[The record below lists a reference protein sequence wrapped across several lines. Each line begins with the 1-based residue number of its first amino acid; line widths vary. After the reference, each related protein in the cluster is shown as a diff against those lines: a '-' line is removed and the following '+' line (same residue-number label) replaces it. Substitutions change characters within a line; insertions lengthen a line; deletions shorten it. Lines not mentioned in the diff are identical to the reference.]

1 MEKKPISKAGF
12 DALQVELKRLKEIDR
27 PDIIKTIQW
36 ARSLGDLS
44 ENADYSG
51 AKEKQR
57 IIDRRIR
64 FLEDTIRDSQV
75 VDIDSLS
82 GDRVMFGATVV
93 AEDQDGIQMQCRI
106 LSETEADGKMVIACT
121 SPVGRALM
129 GKCVGDVCIVRTPG
143 GEKEYEILE
152 VKFK

>member
-12 DALQVELKRLKEIDR
+12 DVLQAELKHLREIDR
-27 PDIIKTIQW
+27 PEVIKNVQW

-44 ENADYSG
+44 ENADYSA

-57 IIDRRIR
+57 TIDRRIR
-64 FLEDTIRDSQV
+64 FLEDTIRDSLV

-82 GDRVMFGATVV
+82 GDRIMFGATVI
-93 AEDQDGIQMQCRI
+93 AEDQDGNKMQCRI
-106 LSETEADGKMVIACT
+106 LSEHEADGKMIIACT

-129 GKCVGDVCIVRTPG
+129 GKCVGDTCFVNTPG